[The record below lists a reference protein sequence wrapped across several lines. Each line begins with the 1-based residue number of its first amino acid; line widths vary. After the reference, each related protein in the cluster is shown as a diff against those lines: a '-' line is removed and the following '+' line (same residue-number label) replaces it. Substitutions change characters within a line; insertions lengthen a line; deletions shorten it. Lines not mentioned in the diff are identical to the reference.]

1 MNDGG
6 AVVKFFDGVAIA
18 QEPLL
23 ARAHP
28 IHRDVHSLRAKQE
41 PPMRAQLAK
50 IAIVAAALLGLVF
63 LVQPAAA
70 HKQSGATLSSAD
82 ASALRTAM
90 RKLWEDHVTWT
101 RNYIVSAL
109 AGLDDASAVAERL
122 LKNQDDIGA
131 AIIPYYG
138 EAAGKKLAQLLRDHI
153 LIAADVVSAAKAGNG
168 EQLSS
173 AQQKWQSNGDDIA
186 AFLSAA
192 NPHWGKEETRSML
205 SQHLTF
211 TTNEVVARLKKDWA
225 ADIKAYDDGHVHM
238 LMFAD
243 TLADGIARQFP
254 AKIKRTAANSQPH

>member
-1 MNDGG
+1 
-6 AVVKFFDGVAIA
+6 
-18 QEPLL
+18 
-23 ARAHP
+23 
-28 IHRDVHSLRAKQE
+28 
-41 PPMRAQLAK
+41 MRAYLSR
-50 IAIVAAALLGLVF
+50 IVIIAAALLGLVF

-70 HKQSGATLSSAD
+70 HKQAATTTSSAD
-82 ASALRTAM
+82 AGDLKTAM
-90 RKLWEDHVTWT
+90 RKLWEEHVTWT

-153 LIAADVVSAAKAGNG
+153 LIAADVVAAAKAGNG
-168 EQLSS
+168 EQLAS
-173 AQQKWQSNGDDIA
+173 AQQKWQLNGDEIA
-186 AFLSAA
+186 AFLSGA

-205 SQHLTF
+205 RQHLTF

-254 AKIKRTAANSQPH
+254 AKFKRTVATTQSH

>member
-1 MNDGG
+1 
-6 AVVKFFDGVAIA
+6 
-18 QEPLL
+18 
-23 ARAHP
+23 
-28 IHRDVHSLRAKQE
+28 
-41 PPMRAQLAK
+41 MRAYLSR
-50 IAIVAAALLGLVF
+50 IMIIAAALLGLVL

-70 HKQSGATLSSAD
+70 HKQAATTTSGID
-82 ASALRTAM
+82 AGDLKTAM
-90 RKLWEDHVTWT
+90 RKLWEEHVTWT

-153 LIAADVVSAAKAGNG
+153 LIAADVVAAAKAGNG
-168 EQLSS
+168 EQLAS
-173 AQQKWQSNGDDIA
+173 AQQKWQLNGDEIA
-186 AFLSAA
+186 AFLSGA
-192 NPHWGKEETRSML
+192 NPHWSKEETRSL
-205 SQHLTF
+205 LRQHLTF
-211 TTNEVVARLKKDWA
+211 TTNEVVARLKNDWA

-254 AKIKRTAANSQPH
+254 AKFKRTVATTQSH

>member
-1 MNDGG
+1 M
-6 AVVKFFDGVAIA
+6 
-18 QEPLL
+18 
-23 ARAHP
+23 RAHLS
-28 IHRDVHSLRAKQE
+28 R
-41 PPMRAQLAK
+41 LA
-50 IAIVAAALLGLVF
+50 IITAALLGLVF

-70 HKQSGATLSSAD
+70 HKQAATTMSSAD
-82 ASALRTAM
+82 ASELRTAM

-109 AGLDDASAVAERL
+109 AGLDDASAVAQRL

-131 AIIPYYG
+131 AITPYYG
-138 EAAGKKLAQLLRDHI
+138 EAAGKKLAQLLCDHI
-153 LIAADVVSAAKAGNG
+153 LIAADVVSAAKTGKG

-173 AQQKWQSNGDDIA
+173 AQQKWQSNGDEIA
-186 AFLSAA
+186 AFLSGA
-192 NPHWGKEETRSML
+192 NPHWGKEETRLML
-205 SQHLTF
+205 RQHLSF

-254 AKIKRTAANSQPH
+254 AKFKRTAATTQSH

>member
-1 MNDGG
+1 M
-6 AVVKFFDGVAIA
+6 
-18 QEPLL
+18 
-23 ARAHP
+23 RAHLS
-28 IHRDVHSLRAKQE
+28 R
-41 PPMRAQLAK
+41 LA
-50 IAIVAAALLGLVF
+50 IIAAALLGLVF

-70 HKQSGATLSSAD
+70 HKQAATTMSSAD
-82 ASALRTAM
+82 ASELRAAM

-109 AGLDDASAVAERL
+109 AGLDDASAVAQRL

-131 AIIPYYG
+131 AITPYYG
-138 EAAGKKLAQLLRDHI
+138 ETAGKKLAQLLRDHI
-153 LIAADVVSAAKAGNG
+153 LIAADVVSAAKTGNG

-173 AQQKWQSNGDDIA
+173 AQQKWQSNGDEIA
-186 AFLSAA
+186 TFLSGA

-205 SQHLTF
+205 RQHLSF

-243 TLADGIARQFP
+243 SLADGIARQFP
-254 AKIKRTAANSQPH
+254 TKFKRTAATTQSH